1 MPSLDLGTSALSR
14 TGTSDDD
21 HQVDAQL
28 ERAIRVT
35 WLLSSALPIR
45 SDSLCSFYSSSVDR
59 SDASLS
65 EVFVPMFAVGKCSR
79 FLDFA
84 LRGTP

>member
-1 MPSLDLGTSALSR
+1 M
-14 TGTSDDD
+14 GTSDDD

-35 WLLSSALPIR
+35 WLSSSSALPIR

-79 FLDFA
+79 FLDFG